1 MATGHNSRRKRRHIG
16 PLQAWKVRYNYIV
29 GLIRAQKDAYRTGFK
44 VVDVNNVFPELGGVF
59 RPTRRTMHA
68 HSTLAFL
75 RAQAHALMLQRPA
88 AQAEAQRLWN
98 SDRHDG

>member
-1 MATGHNSRRKRRHIG
+1 MTTGHNSRRKRRHIG

-29 GLIRAQKDAYRTGFK
+29 GLIRAQKYAYRTGFK
-44 VVDVNNVFPELGGVF
+44 VVDISDTGAFEDRVF

-98 SDRHDG
+98 SDRHE